1 MKKIQIFITIIA
13 SIIITTACERKEVVE
28 YPQADIDNFSINV
41 SFGKLTTRAL
51 STEEGDEDGLFNEN
65 KINSLDI
72 FFYEGTTLKW
82 KVNSLLY
89 DEGTKKATIPILAEK
104 RTLFVNNTTNSF
116 DIYVVAN
123 NTADLS
129 SITEGSN

>member
-13 SIIITTACERKEVVE
+13 SIIITTACERNEVE
-28 YPQADIDNFSINV
+28 GYPQAEIDNFSINI

-65 KINSLDI
+65 KINSLHI
-72 FFYEGTTLKW
+72 FFYEGSTLKW
-82 KVNSLLY
+82 KVTNLSY
-89 DEGTKKATIPILAEK
+89 DEITKKATIPIIANK
-104 RTLFVNNTTNSF
+104 RTLFLNNTTTSF

-123 NTADLS
+123 
-129 SITEGSN
+129 